1 MNALHN
7 LFLAASLVCCSNSVA
22 FAQDFYKGN
31 DAYQAG
37 DYKAAFE
44 EWLSNKVTRMR
55 KSA

>member
-7 LFLAASLVCCSNSVA
+7 LFLAASLVCCSSSVA
-22 FAQDFYKGN
+22 VAQDFYKGN
-31 DAYQAG
+31 NAYQAG

-44 EWLSNKVTRMR
+44 EWLPNKVTRMR